1 MKTLRPTAPK
11 EIHVLGKIAVTAA
24 IRLDEGELEEVFV
37 RSPGPGGQNVNKV
50 STAVQ
55 LRFPLDSTNTLPTDV
70 RRRLR
75 VLAGRRVTAD
85 GWLVIEASRFRSQAR
100 NRADARVRLVE
111 LIRAAAKPPKPRK
124 PTRPSAASKERRLK
138 AKRTRARTKQA
149 RSKGVVDL
157 G

>member
-1 MKTLRPTAPK
+1 MRITAS
-11 EIHVLGKIAVTAA
+11 
-24 IRLDEGELEEVFV
+24 IRLDEAELEEVFV
-37 RSPGPGGQNVNKV
+37 RSSGPGGQNVNKV

-55 LRFPLDSTNTLPTDV
+55 LRFPLERTRALPDDV

-75 VLAGRRVTAD
+75 ILAGRRATAD

-100 NRADARVRLVE
+100 NRDDARARLVE
-111 LIRAAAKPPKPRK
+111 LIRKAAHPPKPRK
-124 PTRPSAASKERRLK
+124 PTRPSVASKERRLK

-149 RSKGVVDL
+149 RSKGVLDL